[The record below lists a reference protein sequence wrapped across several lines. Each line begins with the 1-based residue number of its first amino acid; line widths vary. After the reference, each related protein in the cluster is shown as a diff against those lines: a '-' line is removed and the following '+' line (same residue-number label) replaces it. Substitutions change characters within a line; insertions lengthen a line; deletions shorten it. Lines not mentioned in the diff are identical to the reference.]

1 MGNFSKEGTR
11 LRVRGHLASLS
22 LKLQRCLYPA
32 ESSEYHHPYSAA
44 AAARMSQSPDD
55 DPETPIPRATVMV
68 PNGRR
73 STIPHPVRP
82 RPSSPPPPG
91 SSGGLRPRA
100 ASELPPPAPPPQGAL
115 PPPPQPAPNKHLN
128 AIHNRPRGQTTG
140 HSRTGSNSR
149 LEPLHEEGDKQAEQQ
164 TFQHRDRHGIE
175 EDARHQRT
183 PSQAQRDAN
192 RSQNLPPLPVDKSL
206 TNNVRDI
213 GPAEDPSPPPSKFG
227 PRPRG
232 GSTLSTRSEVIAP
245 PPLINDSTTMG
256 TISQRRSKGSAPEA
270 SPALGPVQ
278 LPEASTLRPK
288 IPSVTTLNS
297 PPASYT
303 RSRASSQPG
312 QRPSMSGLPLPSYD
326 APGPSTA
333 VPHSTSVVLPRKTS
347 VSFKSNSSL
356 PQITVVTGYLS
367 PPLDTTA
374 SQLVPPPPI
383 PHSNLPTTPISP
395 LPPTAPSDPLRKP
408 YHMMNLLRHTMTSKT
423 GGYITPRLHVPQ
435 EVWSQGGARLLNL
448 PEKVRVVEVLCSSLE
463 EVQHISGGIFGG
475 GNVSASLAPG
485 IGKKEGE
492 LWSLKLEEFSHV
504 CDGVVANFGKK
515 LGVGEGFMI
524 KKTSGVS
531 R

>member
-1 MGNFSKEGTR
+1 
-11 LRVRGHLASLS
+11 
-22 LKLQRCLYPA
+22 
-32 ESSEYHHPYSAA
+32 
-44 AAARMSQSPDD
+44 MSQSLDD
-55 DPETPIPRATVMV
+55 EPETPIPRATATV

-73 STIPHPVRP
+73 STFSPSSRP
-82 RPSSPPPPG
+82 RPSSPPIP
-91 SSGGLRPRA
+91 GGLRPRA

-115 PPPPQPAPNKHLN
+115 PPTPHQSAPNKHLN
-128 AIHNRPRGQTTG
+128 AIHNRSRGQSTS

-164 TFQHRDRHGIE
+164 TFQGLQPRSHNGIE
-175 EDARHQRT
+175 EDPRHQRT

-192 RSQNLPPLPVDKSL
+192 RSQNLPPIPLEDTL
-206 TNNVRDI
+206 TAVRDI
-213 GPAEDPSPPPSKFG
+213 EPVQDPSPSSSRFG

-232 GSTLSTRSEVIAP
+232 SSTLSTRSEIATS

-256 TISQRRSKGSAPEA
+256 TISQRRSKGFAPEA
-270 SPALGPVQ
+270 SPIIGPAQ
-278 LPEASTLRPK
+278 LPEGLPPPTSKPK
-288 IPSVTTLNS
+288 LPSVTTSNS
-297 PPASYT
+297 PSSSYT

-312 QRPSMSGLPLPSYD
+312 QRPSLAGLPPASYD
-326 APGPSTA
+326 IPGPSTA

-367 PPLDTTA
+367 PPLDTPGC
-374 SQLVPPPPI
+374 QLVPPPPI

-448 PEKVRVVEVLCSSLE
+448 PEKVRIVEVLCSSLE
-463 EVQHISGGIFGG
+463 EVQHVSGGIFGG

-485 IGKKEGE
+485 IGKKDGE
-492 LWSLKLEEFSHV
+492 LWSLKLEDFSHV
-504 CDGVVANFGKK
+504 CDGVVGSFGKK

-524 KKTSGVS
+524 KKNSGVS
-531 R
+531 QWSQCFRFYIELTENLRR